1 MGLGEEE
8 VACLCSA
15 GLLHDIGMASIS
27 DEILNKNSMLTETE
41 QREVLRHPEVG
52 GRILHANGDTA
63 MYAEAVLYHHENWDG
78 TGYPRGLAGELIPFE
93 ARVLA
98 IADAYDRMK
107 YGLNGRGTRYKDE
120 MMILEE
126 FERCKG
132 RQFDPEL
139 TEKLLEWKKEKKH
152 PAT

>member
-52 GRILHANGDTA
+52 GRILHA
-63 MYAEAVLYHHENWDG
+63 LS
-78 TGYPRGLAGELIPFE
+78 LIH
-93 ARVLA
+93 
-98 IADAYDRMK
+98 I
-107 YGLNGRGTRYKDE
+107 
-120 MMILEE
+120 
-126 FERCKG
+126 
-132 RQFDPEL
+132 
-139 TEKLLEWKKEKKH
+139 
-152 PAT
+152 